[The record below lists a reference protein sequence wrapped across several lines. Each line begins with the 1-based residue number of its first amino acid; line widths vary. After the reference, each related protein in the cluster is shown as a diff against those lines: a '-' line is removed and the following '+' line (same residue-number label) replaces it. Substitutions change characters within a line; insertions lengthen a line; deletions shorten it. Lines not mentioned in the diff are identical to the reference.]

1 MLLDQKRTRRTV
13 QVVAILTSLAF
24 AGVIFVVLGL
34 IFFGGDTSPEDQV
47 LSDAKTRVEQ
57 QPQSADAWE
66 ELASGYAGTG
76 DLPQAISAA
85 QKAVDLA
92 PGDFRR
98 LQTLVSLQVRAT
110 QTDAAIVTM
119 QKFTADN
126 PRNAEAFL
134 QLGQL
139 AEEAGRTN
147 LARLSYQAFLRLEPD
162 DPSAEAVKA
171 RLSELG
177 GS

>member
-1 MLLDQKRTRRTV
+1 MLLDQKRTRRLV

-34 IFFGGDTSPEDQV
+34 VFFGGDASPEDQV
-47 LSDAKTRVEQ
+47 LSDAKARVQAE
-57 QPQSADAWE
+57 PQSADAWE

-76 DLPQAISAA
+76 ELPQAIIAA
-85 QKAVDLA
+85 RKAVQLA
-92 PGDFRR
+92 PRDYRR

-110 QTDAAIVTM
+110 DTDAAIATV

-126 PRNAEAFL
+126 PRNADAFL

-139 AEEAGRTN
+139 AEDAGRTD

-162 DPSAEAVKA
+162 DPSAVAVKQ
-171 RLSELG
+171 RLAQLT